1 MAVLYQINSD
11 NPQQR
16 LIAKIAVILH
26 QEGVIAYPTDTVYGI
41 GCDIFCK
48 RAIEKIF
55 LIKGKSHKSPLS
67 FICPDLKDISK
78 YAYVSN
84 RAYKVMRHLF
94 PGPYTI
100 ILKATP
106 LVPKLMV
113 TKIKTVGIRVPDN
126 NICIAL
132 LRELG
137 HPIVSTSASYG
148 EFDIF
153 TDPEEIDI
161 RLGYQLD
168 VIIDGGILGTMP
180 SSVIDLTN
188 DDNFR
193 VLRAGKGDVSIF
205 ELQDN

>member
-1 MAVLYQINSD
+1 MAVLYRINND

-16 LIAKIAVILH
+16 LIEKVAEILRKD
-26 QEGVIAYPTDTVYGI
+26 GVIAYPTDTVYGI

-48 RAIEKIF
+48 KAIDKIF

-84 RAYKVMRHLF
+84 RAYKVLRHLL
-94 PGPYTI
+94 PGPYTFV
-100 ILKATP
+100 LKATP

-113 TKIKTVGIRVPDN
+113 TKIKTVGIRIPDN
-126 NICIAL
+126 NICLAL
-132 LRELG
+132 LHELG

-153 TDPEEIDI
+153 IDPEEIDI
-161 RLGYQLD
+161 RLGHQLD
-168 VIIDGGILGTMP
+168 VIIDGGILGRVA
-180 SSVIDLTN
+180 SSVVDLTD

-193 VLRAGKGDVSIF
+193 VLRVGKGDVTLF
-205 ELQDN
+205 E

>member
-1 MAVLYQINSD
+1 MAILYLINND

-16 LIAKIAVILH
+16 LIDKVADVLRK
-26 QEGVIAYPTDTVYGI
+26 EGVIAYPTDTVYGI

-48 RAIEKIF
+48 KAIDKIF
-55 LIKGKSHKSPLS
+55 FIKGKSHKSPLS
-67 FICPDLKDISK
+67 FICADLKDISK

-84 RAYKVMRHLF
+84 RAYKAMRHLL
-94 PGPYTI
+94 PGPYTFV
-100 ILKATP
+100 LKATP

-113 TKIKTVGIRVPDN
+113 TKIKTVGIRIPDN

-161 RLGYQLD
+161 RLGHQLD
-168 VIIDGGILGTMP
+168 IIIDGGILGTTP

-188 DDNFR
+188 DDDFR
-193 VLRAGKGDVSIF
+193 ILRVGKGDVDIF
-205 ELQDN
+205 E

>member
-16 LIAKIAVILH
+16 LIEKVAEVLR
-26 QEGVIAYPTDTVYGI
+26 QDGVIAYPTDTVYGI

-55 LIKGKSHKSPLS
+55 FIKGKSHKSPLS

-84 RAYKVMRHLF
+84 RAYKVMRHLL
-94 PGPYTI
+94 PGPYTFV
-100 ILKATP
+100 LKATP

-113 TKIKTVGIRVPDN
+113 TKIKTVGIRIPDN

-132 LRELG
+132 LRQLG

-153 TDPEEIDI
+153 IDPEEIDI
-161 RLGYQLD
+161 RLGHQLEI
-168 VIIDGGILGTMP
+168 IIDGGVLGTMA

-193 VLRAGKGDVSIF
+193 VLRAGKGDVSTF
-205 ELQDN
+205 N

>member
-1 MAVLYQINSD
+1 MAVLYRINSD

-16 LIAKIAVILH
+16 LIYKTVEILLR
-26 QEGVIAYPTDTVYGI
+26 EGVIAYPTDTVYGI

-48 RAIEKIF
+48 KAIEKIF
-55 LIKGKSHKSPLS
+55 SIKGKSHKTPLS

-84 RAYKVMRHLF
+84 RAYKVMRHLL
-94 PGPYTI
+94 PGPYTFV
-100 ILKATP
+100 LKATP

-113 TKIKTVGIRVPDN
+113 TKIKTVGIRIPNN

-153 TDPEEIDI
+153 VDPEEIDI
-161 RLGYQLD
+161 RLGYQLN
-168 VIIDGGILGTMP
+168 VIIDGGILGTTP

-193 VLRAGKGDVSIF
+193 VLRAGKGDVTIF
-205 ELQDN
+205 E

>member
-16 LIAKIAVILH
+16 LIDKVAEILRK
-26 QEGVIAYPTDTVYGI
+26 EGVIAYPTDTVYGI

-48 RAIEKIF
+48 RAIDKIF
-55 LIKGKSHKSPLS
+55 AIKGKSHKSPLS
-67 FICPDLKDISK
+67 FICPDLKDISN

-84 RAYKVMRHLF
+84 RAYKVMRHLL
-94 PGPYTI
+94 PGPYTFV
-100 ILKATP
+100 LKATP

-113 TKIKTVGIRVPDN
+113 TRIKTVGIRIPDN

-137 HPIVSTSASYG
+137 HPIVSTSASFG
-148 EFDIF
+148 EYDIF

-161 RLGYQLD
+161 RLGHQLD
-168 VIIDGGILGTMP
+168 IIIDGGFLGKVA

-188 DDNFR
+188 DDDFR
-193 VLRAGKGDVSIF
+193 VLRAGKGDVSLF
-205 ELQDN
+205 E

>member
-1 MAVLYQINSD
+1 MAILYRIFND

-16 LIAKIAVILH
+16 LIDKVAEALRK
-26 QEGVIAYPTDTVYGI
+26 EGIIAYPTDTVYGI

-48 RAIEKIF
+48 KAIEKIF

-67 FICPDLKDISK
+67 FICPDLKDISN

-84 RAYKVMRHLF
+84 RAYKLMRHLL
-94 PGPYTI
+94 PGPYTFV
-100 ILKATP
+100 LKATP

-113 TKIKTVGIRVPDN
+113 TKRKTVGIRIPDN

-132 LRELG
+132 LRELA
-137 HPIVSTSASYG
+137 HPIVSTSASFG

-161 RLGYQLD
+161 RLGHQLD
-168 VIIDGGILGTMP
+168 VIIDGGYLGKIP

-188 DDNFR
+188 DDDFR
-193 VLRAGKGDVSIF
+193 VLRVGKGDVSIF
-205 ELQDN
+205 E

>member
-1 MAVLYQINSD
+1 MAVLYRINSD

-16 LIAKIAVILH
+16 LIEKVVEILRKD
-26 QEGVIAYPTDTVYGI
+26 GVIAYPTDTVYGI

-48 RAIEKIF
+48 RAIDKIF

-84 RAYKVMRHLF
+84 RAYKVLRHLL
-94 PGPYTI
+94 PGPYTFV
-100 ILKATP
+100 LKATP

-113 TKIKTVGIRVPDN
+113 TKIKTVGIRIPDN
-126 NICIAL
+126 NICLAL
-132 LRELG
+132 LHELG

-153 TDPEEIDI
+153 IDPEEIDI
-161 RLGYQLD
+161 RLGHQLD
-168 VIIDGGILGTMP
+168 VIIDGGILGRVA
-180 SSVIDLTN
+180 SSVVDLTD

-193 VLRAGKGDVSIF
+193 VLRVGKGDVKIF
-205 ELQDN
+205 E